1 MASVL
6 FFNFVTLNDE
16 TLPIIN
22 KSKCTNKGEYK
33 GKKKKDTK
41 VNMWK
46 HPSIL
51 LATLWQYV
59 ENLGSLLNFQDFKIQ
74 KKIFF

>member
-6 FFNFVTLNDE
+6 FFNFVTLNDG

-22 KSKCTNKGEYK
+22 KSKRANKGEYK

-51 LATLWQYV
+51 LASLWRYV
-59 ENLGSLLNFQDFKIQ
+59 ENLGFLLNFQYFKIQ
-74 KKIFF
+74 KNIFF